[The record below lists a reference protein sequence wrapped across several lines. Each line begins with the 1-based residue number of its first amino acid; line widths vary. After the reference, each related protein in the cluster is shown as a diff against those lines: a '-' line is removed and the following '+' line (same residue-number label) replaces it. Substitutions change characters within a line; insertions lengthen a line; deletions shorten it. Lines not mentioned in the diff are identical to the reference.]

1 MVSLHLYI
9 FPYHAFDVKWG
20 RYQEL
25 WWTLYVNTY
34 IADTEEVIFF
44 PEIKKGKFR
53 KVWISMMLKK
63 EILIMFLSMSEYGSK
78 VKIWP
83 LTFVIMMR

>member
-1 MVSLHLYI
+1 
-9 FPYHAFDVKWG
+9 
-20 RYQEL
+20 
-25 WWTLYVNTY
+25 
-34 IADTEEVIFF
+34 
-44 PEIKKGKFR
+44 
-53 KVWISMMLKK
+53 MLKK